1 MATYKTYRKEKWLF
15 FFLSIAA
22 YFVPFIVVT
31 SVFFPMMDV
40 TKGYKVAIGL
50 AVVAINTVPFLM
62 GVFRSFFAHFPLFN
76 MLSIVFLILAAFFTM
91 DVFRYYVEIFLWIET
106 AAAVGS
112 IAACILWHY
121 YRKFGGWHESI
132 KANVKSGAF
141 VMKESDSK

>member
-1 MATYKTYRKEKWLF
+1 
-15 FFLSIAA
+15 
-22 YFVPFIVVT
+22 
-31 SVFFPMMDV
+31 
-40 TKGYKVAIGL
+40 
-50 AVVAINTVPFLM
+50 
-62 GVFRSFFAHFPLFN
+62 

-112 IAACILWHY
+112 VAACILWHY

-141 VMKESDSK
+141 VMKESDSE

>member
-40 TKGYKVAIGL
+40 AKGYKVAIGL
-50 AVVAINTVPFLM
+50 AVVAI
-62 GVFRSFFAHFPLFN
+62 FPLFN

-112 IAACILWHY
+112 VAACILWHY
-121 YRKFGGWHESI
+121 YRKFSGWHESI

-141 VMKESDSK
+141 VMKEGDSK